1 MNDFS
6 RSYNSGG
13 KPAYD
18 RLVMREMENAAGL
31 AKKYRA
37 EGKPEYMIESLW
49 SGNLIHE
56 LIGLTDKK

>member
-1 MNDFS
+1 
-6 RSYNSGG
+6 
-13 KPAYD
+13 
-18 RLVMREMENAAGL
+18 MREMESVAGL
-31 AKKYRA
+31 AQNYRA

>member
-1 MNDFS
+1 
-6 RSYNSGG
+6 
-13 KPAYD
+13 
-18 RLVMREMENAAGL
+18 MREMENAAGL
-31 AKKYRA
+31 AKRYRA